1 MKCANCGATLDS
13 NHPSAACA
21 YCGAARSGNAPVLAR
36 SLRIETAGEKATIL
50 IPQGTELPASMA
62 EVFSTAFDG
71 QSTVEIHLL
80 EGDSDSVSQNRH
92 IGRFQL
98 AGLRPQPRAV
108 PQIQFVLR
116 ISAEGAL
123 VIEAEE
129 VGTENRRVFK
139 GLIVGVK

>member
-1 MKCANCGATLDS
+1 M
-13 NHPSAACA
+13 
-21 YCGAARSGNAPVLAR
+21 LAR
-36 SLRIETAGEKATIL
+36 SLRIETVGDTATIL
-50 IPQGTELPASMA
+50 IPQGTELPTSMA

-80 EGDSDSVSQNRH
+80 EGDSESVSQNRH

-98 AGLRPQPRAV
+98 SGLRPQPRAV

-116 ISAEGAL
+116 VSAEGAL

-129 VGTENRRVFK
+129 VGTENRRVFQ

>member
-1 MKCANCGATLDS
+1 M
-13 NHPSAACA
+13 
-21 YCGAARSGNAPVLAR
+21 LAR